1 MTAAAQAPPPLPAA
15 AAAAAAAA
23 AVQRSEEDILD
34 GRQAYTSWK
43 LVKSIQKDPVVL
55 HPLATTCAA
64 DPGPR

>member
-1 MTAAAQAPPPLPAA
+1 MTAAAQAPPR
-15 AAAAAAAA
+15 AA

-55 HPLATTCAA
+55 QPLATTCAA

>member
-1 MTAAAQAPPPLPAA
+1 MTAAAQAPPPLP
-15 AAAAAAAA
+15 AAAAAAA

-55 HPLATTCAA
+55 QPLARTCAA